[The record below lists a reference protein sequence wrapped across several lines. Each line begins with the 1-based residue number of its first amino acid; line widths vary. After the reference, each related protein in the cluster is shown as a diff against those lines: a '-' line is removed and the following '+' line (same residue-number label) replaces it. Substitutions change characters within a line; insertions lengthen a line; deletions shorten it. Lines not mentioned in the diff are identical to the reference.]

1 MVFSGSEAMEYD
13 VSVAI
18 EGNFMSRNPKK
29 KSPEQVLSDSKFQ
42 ISLVFSDPSNVSKLT
57 DLIQNVGINFILF
70 Y

>member
-1 MVFSGSEAMEYD
+1 MFSGSEAMEYD
-13 VSVAI
+13 VSIAI

-42 ISLVFSDPSNVSKLT
+42 ISLVFSDPSNFSKLT
-57 DLIQNVGINFILF
+57 DLIRNVGINFILF